1 MKKFKNTKIQNI
13 TKPLALLLTTSLL
26 IASVTACGKTTANTD
41 ATAETIAD
49 VSTEYESNSETS
61 DKTDKK
67 ATTESSSEKDKTAST
82 TEAESKNE
90 STATPV
96 VASAKQTASTER
108 RTVATTEQ
116 RTAATTERETT
127 APSAPTTEA
136 PTPAPTPEQPKHEHT
151 WTDVYKTVVD
161 KEAYDEQVLVGY
173 QQKQI
178 RHVWCIPV
186 KEDTLERLPKIDI
199 AGWTTEQCEAYEI
212 ANGLIS
218 GCLSGCWEEYE
229 MVDDPTKPI
238 YQTVHHDAVTHQEL
252 DYTYCTGCGK
262 RK

>member
-1 MKKFKNTKIQNI
+1 MKKFKNTKIQTI

-49 VSTEYESNSETS
+49 VSTEYDVNSETS

-67 ATTESSSEKDKTAST
+67 ATTEVTSDKNAS
-82 TEAESKNE
+82 TEAESKADT
-90 STATPV
+90 TAAPV
-96 VASAKQTASTER
+96 VASAKQTVSTER
-108 RTVATTEQ
+108 RTVATTEH
-116 RTAATTERETT
+116 RTSATTERQTT

-136 PTPAPTPEQPKHEHT
+136 PAPAPTPEQPKHEHT
-151 WTDVYKTVVD
+151 WVDVYKTVVD

-173 QQKQI
+173 EQKQVYH
-178 RHVWCIPV
+178 RWCIPV
-186 KEDTLERLPKIDI
+186 TEDWVELPKIDI
-199 AGWTTEQCEAYEI
+199 AGWTADQCDAYEI
-212 ANGLIS
+212 EHGLIR
-218 GCLSGCWEEYE
+218 GCLYGWWEEYE
-229 MVDDPTKPI
+229 MVDDPTRPI
-238 YQTVHHDAVTHQEL
+238 YNTVHHDAVTHQEL

>member
-26 IASVTACGKTTANTD
+26 IVSVTACGKTTANTD
-41 ATAETIAD
+41 ATAETITD
-49 VSTEYESNSETS
+49 VSTEYDLNSETS
-61 DKTDKK
+61 DKEDKN

-82 TEAESKNE
+82 EAESKNE
-90 STATPV
+90 STATTV

-108 RTVATTEQ
+108 RTVATTEH
-116 RTAATTERETT
+116 RTAATTERQTS

-186 KEDTLERLPKIDI
+186 TLDWKELPKIDI
-199 AGWTTEQCEAYEI
+199 AGWTAEQRTQYEI
-212 ANGLIS
+212 DNNLIT
-218 GCLSGCWEEYE
+218 GCLGGCWEEYE

>member
-1 MKKFKNTKIQNI
+1 MKKFKNTKIQTI

-41 ATAETIAD
+41 ATAETMKD
-49 VSTEYESNSETS
+49 VSTEYDLNSGTS

-67 ATTESSSEKDKTAST
+67 ATTESASDKNAS
-82 TEAESKNE
+82 TEAESKADT
-90 STATPV
+90 TATPV

-108 RTVATTEQ
+108 RTVATTERQ
-116 RTAATTERETT
+116 TT

-136 PTPAPTPEQPKHEHT
+136 PAPAPTPEQPKHEHT

-178 RHVWCIPV
+178 HHIYAWML
-186 KEDTLERLPKIDI
+186 KADTYERLGIKDVNGMSWDECR
-199 AGWTTEQCEAYEI
+199 AFEE
-212 ANGLIS
+212 ANGLVPM
-218 GCLSGCWEEYE
+218 CLESWWDEYE
-229 MVDDPTKPI
+229 MVDDPTRPI
-238 YQTVHHDAVTHQEL
+238 YNTVHHDAVTHQEL

>member
-41 ATAETIAD
+41 ATAETIID

-61 DKTDKK
+61 DEKDKK
-67 ATTESSSEKDKTAST
+67 ATTESTSEKDKTAS

-96 VASAKQTASTER
+96 VASAKQTASTEH
-108 RTVATTEQ
+108 RTVT
-116 RTAATTERETT
+116 TTERRTT

-178 RHVWCIPV
+178 RHVWAVPV
-186 KEDTLERLPKIDI
+186 KEDTWEQLPKIDT
-199 AGWTTEQCEAYEI
+199 AGWTGEQRDQYEKEH
-212 ANGLIS
+212 GLLS
-218 GCLSGCWEEYE
+218 GCLSACWEEYE

-238 YQTVHHDAVTHQEL
+238 YNTVHHDAVTHQEL

>member
-41 ATAETIAD
+41 ATAETITD
-49 VSTEYESNSETS
+49 VSIEYESNSETS

-67 ATTESSSEKDKTAST
+67 ATTEHTSEKDKTAST
-82 TEAESKNE
+82 EAESENE
-90 STATPV
+90 NATSPV
-96 VASAKQTASTER
+96 VASAKQTASTEH
-108 RTVATTEQ
+108 RTVATTER
-116 RTAATTERETT
+116 RTSATTERQTS
-127 APSAPTTEA
+127 APSAPTTET

-178 RHVWCIPV
+178 HHIYAWML
-186 KEDTLERLPKIDI
+186 KADTYERLGIKDVNGMSWDECR
-199 AGWTTEQCEAYEI
+199 AFEE
-212 ANGLIS
+212 ANGLVPM
-218 GCLSGCWEEYE
+218 CLESWWDEYE

>member
-41 ATAETIAD
+41 ATAETITD

-61 DKTDKK
+61 DEKDKK
-67 ATTESSSEKDKTAST
+67 ATTESTSEKDKTAS

-96 VASAKQTASTER
+96 VASAKQTASTEH
-108 RTVATTEQ
+108 RTVATTERQ
-116 RTAATTERETT
+116 TS

-173 QQKQI
+173 QKKQVY
-178 RHVWCIPV
+178 HQWAVPV
-186 KEDTLERLPKIDI
+186 KEDTWEQLPKIDI
-199 AGWTTEQCEAYEI
+199 AGWTNEQIDQYEKDH
-212 ANGLIS
+212 GLLS
-218 GCLSGCWEEYE
+218 GCLAGWWEEYE

-238 YQTVHHDAVTHQEL
+238 YNTVHHDAVTHQEL

>member
-41 ATAETIAD
+41 ATAETITD
-49 VSTEYESNSETS
+49 VSTEYDLNSETS

-67 ATTESSSEKDKTAST
+67 ATTESTSEKDKTAST
-82 TEAESKNE
+82 EAESKADT
-90 STATPV
+90 TATPV

-108 RTVATTEQ
+108 RTVATTER
-116 RTAATTERETT
+116 RTAATTERQTT

-151 WTDVYKTVVD
+151 WVDVYKTVVD

-173 QQKQI
+173 QQKQVYHLYAWMI
-178 RHVWCIPV
+178 
-186 KEDTLERLPKIDI
+186 KADTMERIEKIDI
-199 AGWTTEQCEAYEI
+199 QGTTWEYRRSVEEE
-212 ANGLIS
+212 NELLPM
-218 GCLSGCWEEYE
+218 CLESCWDEYE
-229 MVDDPTKPI
+229 MVDDTTKPI

>member
-41 ATAETIAD
+41 ATAETITD

-61 DKTDKK
+61 DKEDKK
-67 ATTESSSEKDKTAST
+67 ATTESTSEKDKTAST
-82 TEAESKNE
+82 EAESKDE

-108 RTVATTEQ
+108 RTVATTEH
-116 RTAATTERETT
+116 RTATTTERQTS

-173 QQKQI
+173 QQKQV
-178 RHVWCIPV
+178 HHQWCIPV
-186 KEDTLERLPKIDI
+186 KEDTWEELPKIDI
-199 AGWTTEQCEAYEI
+199 FGWTLEQMEAYEI
-212 ANGLIS
+212 EHGLIR
-218 GCLSGCWEEYE
+218 GCLSGWWDEYE

>member
-41 ATAETIAD
+41 ANKETIAD
-49 VSTEYESNSETS
+49 VSTEYDLNSETS

-67 ATTESSSEKDKTAST
+67 ATTEVTSDKNAS
-82 TEAESKNE
+82 TEAESKADTTTT
-90 STATPV
+90 SV

-108 RTVATTEQ
+108 RTVATTEH
-116 RTAATTERETT
+116 RTSATTERETT

-136 PTPAPTPEQPKHEHT
+136 PAPAPTPEQPKHEHT
-151 WTDVYKTVVD
+151 WVDVYKTVVD

-173 QQKQI
+173 EKKQI
-178 RHVWCIPV
+178 HHQWCIPV
-186 KEDTLERLPKIDI
+186 TEDWVELPKIDI
-199 AGWTTEQCEAYEI
+199 FGWTSEQRDAYEI
-212 ANGLIS
+212 EHGLIR
-218 GCLSGCWEEYE
+218 GCLGGWWDEYE
-229 MVDDPTKPI
+229 MVDDPTRPI
-238 YQTVHHDAVTHQEL
+238 YNTVHHDAVTHQEL

>member
-41 ATAETIAD
+41 ATAETITD

-61 DKTDKK
+61 GKDDKNT
-67 ATTESSSEKDKTAST
+67 TTENTSEKDKTAST

-108 RTVATTEQ
+108 RTVATTEH
-116 RTAATTERETT
+116 RTSATTERQTS

-178 RHVWCIPV
+178 HHQWCIPV
-186 KEDTLERLPKIDI
+186 TLDWKQLPKIDI
-199 AGWTTEQCEAYEI
+199 YGWTLEQCQQYEKD
-212 ANGLIS
+212 NGLLT
-218 GCLSGCWEEYE
+218 GCLGGWWDEYE

>member
-41 ATAETIAD
+41 ANKETIAD

-61 DKTDKK
+61 DKDDKK
-67 ATTESSSEKDKTAST
+67 ATSEATSEKDKTAST

-90 STATPV
+90 STTTPV

-108 RTVATTEQ
+108 RTVATTEH
-116 RTAATTERETT
+116 RTVATTERQTS

-151 WTDVYKTVVD
+151 WVDVYKTVVD

-173 QQKQI
+173 QQTQVYHK
-178 RHVWCIPV
+178 WAWML
-186 KEDTLERLPKIDI
+186 KADTMERIEKLDI
-199 AGWTTEQCEAYEI
+199 HGTTWEYRRSVEEE
-212 ANGLIS
+212 NGLS
-218 GCLSGCWEEYE
+218 PMCLEGWWDEYE

-238 YQTVHHDAVTHQEL
+238 YNTVHHDAVTHQEL

>member
-41 ATAETIAD
+41 ATAETITD
-49 VSTEYESNSETS
+49 VSTEYDLNSETS
-61 DKTDKK
+61 DKSDKK

-82 TEAESKNE
+82 EAESKANT
-90 STATPV
+90 TATPV

-108 RTVATTEQ
+108 RTVATTER
-116 RTAATTERETT
+116 RTS

-173 QQKQI
+173 QQKQVYH
-178 RHVWCIPV
+178 RWSVPV
-186 KEDTLERLPKIDI
+186 KEDTWEQLPKIDI
-199 AGWTTEQCEAYEI
+199 AGWTTEQVDQYEKEH
-212 ANGLIS
+212 GLLS
-218 GCLSGCWEEYE
+218 GCLAGWWEEYE

>member
-1 MKKFKNTKIQNI
+1 MKKFKNTKIQTI

-41 ATAETIAD
+41 ANKETIAD
-49 VSTEYESNSETS
+49 VSTEYDLNSETS

-67 ATTESSSEKDKTAST
+67 ATTEVTSDKNAS
-82 TEAESKNE
+82 TEAESKADT
-90 STATPV
+90 TATPV

-108 RTVATTEQ
+108 RTVATTEH
-116 RTAATTERETT
+116 RASATTERQTT

-136 PTPAPTPEQPKHEHT
+136 PAPAPTPEQPKHEHT
-151 WTDVYKTVVD
+151 WVDVYKTVVD

-173 QQKQI
+173 EKKQI

-218 GCLSGCWEEYE
+218 GCLSGWWEEYE
-229 MVDDPTKPI
+229 MVDDPTRPI
-238 YQTVHHDAVTHQEL
+238 YNTVHHDAVTHQEL

>member
-1 MKKFKNTKIQNI
+1 MKKFKNTKIQTI

-41 ATAETIAD
+41 ATAETMKD
-49 VSTEYESNSETS
+49 VSTEYDLNSETS

-67 ATTESSSEKDKTAST
+67 ATTESSSDKNAS
-82 TEAESKNE
+82 TEAESKADT
-90 STATPV
+90 TATPV

-108 RTVATTEQ
+108 RTVATTEH
-116 RTAATTERETT
+116 RTSATTERQTT

-136 PTPAPTPEQPKHEHT
+136 PAPAPTPEQPKHEHT
-151 WTDVYKTVVD
+151 WVDVYKTVVD

-173 QQKQI
+173 EKKQI

-218 GCLSGCWEEYE
+218 GCLSGWWEEYE
-229 MVDDPTKPI
+229 MVDDPTRPI
-238 YQTVHHDAVTHQEL
+238 YNTVHHDAVTHQEL

>member
-1 MKKFKNTKIQNI
+1 MKKFKNTKIQTI

-41 ATAETIAD
+41 ATAETMKD
-49 VSTEYESNSETS
+49 VSTEYDLNSETS

-67 ATTESSSEKDKTAST
+67 ATTEVTSDKNAS
-82 TEAESKNE
+82 TEAESKADT
-90 STATPV
+90 TATPV

-108 RTVATTEQ
+108 RTVATTEH
-116 RTAATTERETT
+116 RASATTERQTT

-136 PTPAPTPEQPKHEHT
+136 PAPAPTPEQPKHEHT
-151 WTDVYKTVVD
+151 WVDVYKTVVD

-173 QQKQI
+173 EKKQI

-229 MVDDPTKPI
+229 MVDDPTRPI
-238 YQTVHHDAVTHQEL
+238 YNTVHHDAVTHQEL

>member
-41 ATAETIAD
+41 ATAETITD

-61 DKTDKK
+61 DKDDKK
-67 ATTESSSEKDKTAST
+67 ATTESMSEKDKTAST

-96 VASAKQTASTER
+96 VASAKQTASTEH
-108 RTVATTEQ
+108 RTVATTER
-116 RTAATTERETT
+116 RTSATTERQTT

-151 WTDVYKTVVD
+151 WVDVYKTVVD

-173 QQKQI
+173 EQKQV
-178 RHVWCIPV
+178 HHQWSPML
-186 KEDTLERLPKIDI
+186 KAGTLENL
-199 AGWTTEQCEAYEI
+199 GWKDTYEMSWDERRAFEE
-212 ANGLIS
+212 ANGLS
-218 GCLSGCWEEYE
+218 PMCLEGWYDEYE

-238 YQTVHHDAVTHQEL
+238 YNTVHHDAVTHQEL

>member
-1 MKKFKNTKIQNI
+1 MKKFKNTKIQTI

-49 VSTEYESNSETS
+49 VSTEYDLNSETS

-67 ATTESSSEKDKTAST
+67 ATTESASDKNAS
-82 TEAESKNE
+82 TEAESKADT
-90 STATPV
+90 TATPV
-96 VASAKQTASTER
+96 VASAKQNASTER
-108 RTVATTEQ
+108 RTVAATEH
-116 RTAATTERETT
+116 RASATTERQTT

-151 WTDVYKTVVD
+151 WVDVYKTVVD

-173 QQKQI
+173 EQTQVYHKYAWMI
-178 RHVWCIPV
+178 
-186 KEDTLERLPKIDI
+186 KADTMERIEKLDI
-199 AGWTTEQCEAYEI
+199 HGTTWEYRRSVEEE
-212 ANGLIS
+212 NGLLPM
-218 GCLSGCWEEYE
+218 CLESWWEEYE

-238 YQTVHHDAVTHQEL
+238 YNTVHHDAVTHQEL
-252 DYTYCTGCGK
+252 DYTYCTRCGK

>member
-1 MKKFKNTKIQNI
+1 MKKFKNTKIQTI

-41 ATAETIAD
+41 ATAETMKD
-49 VSTEYESNSETS
+49 VSTEYDLNSETS

-67 ATTESSSEKDKTAST
+67 ATTEVTSDKNAS
-82 TEAESKNE
+82 TEAESKADT
-90 STATPV
+90 TATPV

-108 RTVATTEQ
+108 RTVATTEH
-116 RTAATTERETT
+116 RTSATTERQTT

-136 PTPAPTPEQPKHEHT
+136 PAPAPTPEQPKHEHT
-151 WTDVYKTVVD
+151 WVDVYKTVVD
-161 KEAYDEQVLVGY
+161 KEAYDEQILVGY
-173 QQKQI
+173 EKKQI

-229 MVDDPTKPI
+229 MVDDPTRPI
-238 YQTVHHDAVTHQEL
+238 YNTVHHDAVTHQEL

>member
-1 MKKFKNTKIQNI
+1 MKKFKNTKIQTI
-13 TKPLALLLTTSLL
+13 TKPLALLLTATLL

-41 ATAETIAD
+41 ATAETMKD
-49 VSTEYESNSETS
+49 VSTEYDLNSETS
-61 DKTDKK
+61 DNTNKK
-67 ATTESSSEKDKTAST
+67 ATTESTSEKNKTAST

-96 VASAKQTASTER
+96 VASAKQTASTEH
-108 RTVATTEQ
+108 RTVATTE
-116 RTAATTERETT
+116 RRTT

-136 PTPAPTPEQPKHEHT
+136 PAPAPTPEQPKHEHT
-151 WTDVYKTVVD
+151 WVDVYKTVVD

-173 QQKQI
+173 EKKQI

-229 MVDDPTKPI
+229 MVDDPTRPI
-238 YQTVHHDAVTHQEL
+238 YNTVHHDAVTHQEL

>member
-41 ATAETIAD
+41 ATAETITD

-61 DKTDKK
+61 DKEDKK
-67 ATTESSSEKDKTAST
+67 ATTESTSEKDKTAST
-82 TEAESKNE
+82 EHRA
-90 STATPV
+90 
-96 VASAKQTASTER
+96 
-108 RTVATTEQ
+108 VATTEQ
-116 RTAATTERETT
+116 RTSATTERQTT
-127 APSAPTTEA
+127 TPSAPTTEA

-151 WTDVYKTVVD
+151 WADVYKTVVD

-178 RHVWCIPV
+178 HHQWCIPV
-186 KEDTLERLPKIDI
+186 TEDWVELPKIDI
-199 AGWTTEQCEAYEI
+199 FGWTLEQCRQYEI
-212 ANGLIS
+212 DNGLIY
-218 GCLSGCWEEYE
+218 GCLGGWWDEYE

>member
-1 MKKFKNTKIQNI
+1 MKKFKNTKIQTI

-41 ATAETIAD
+41 ATAETMKD
-49 VSTEYESNSETS
+49 VSTEYDLNSETS

-67 ATTESSSEKDKTAST
+67 ATTESSSDKNAS
-82 TEAESKNE
+82 TEAESKADT
-90 STATPV
+90 TATPV

-108 RTVATTEQ
+108 RTVATTEH
-116 RTAATTERETT
+116 RTSATTERQTT

-136 PTPAPTPEQPKHEHT
+136 PAPAPTPEQPKHEHT
-151 WTDVYKTVVD
+151 WVDVYKTVVD

-173 QQKQI
+173 EKKQI
-178 RHVWCIPV
+178 RHVWCKPV
-186 KEDTLERLPKIDI
+186 KEDTLEVLPKIDI
-199 AGWTTEQCEAYEI
+199 AGWNQEQCRQYEI
-212 ANGLIS
+212 DNGLIY
-218 GCLSGCWEEYE
+218 GCLSGWWEEYE
-229 MVDDPTKPI
+229 MVDDPTRPI
-238 YQTVHHDAVTHQEL
+238 YNTVHHDAITHQEL

>member
-49 VSTEYESNSETS
+49 VSTEYDLNSETS

-67 ATTESSSEKDKTAST
+67 ATTESSSDKNAS
-82 TEAESKNE
+82 TEAESKADT
-90 STATPV
+90 TATPV

-108 RTVATTEQ
+108 RTVATTEH
-116 RTAATTERETT
+116 RASATTERQTT

-136 PTPAPTPEQPKHEHT
+136 PAPAPTPEQPKHEHT
-151 WTDVYKTVVD
+151 WVDVYKTVVD

-173 QQKQI
+173 EKKQI
-178 RHVWCIPV
+178 HHQWCIPV
-186 KEDTLERLPKIDI
+186 TEDWVELPKIDI
-199 AGWTTEQCEAYEI
+199 YGWTIEQMETYEI
-212 ANGLIS
+212 EHGLIR
-218 GCLSGCWEEYE
+218 GCLSGWWDEYE
-229 MVDDPTKPI
+229 MVDDPTRPI
-238 YQTVHHDAVTHQEL
+238 YNTVHHDAVTHQEL

>member
-41 ATAETIAD
+41 ATAETITD

-61 DKTDKK
+61 DKEDKK
-67 ATTESSSEKDKTAST
+67 ATTESTSEKDKTAST

-90 STATPV
+90 NATTPV
-96 VASAKQTASTER
+96 VASAKQTASTEH
-108 RTVATTEQ
+108 RTVATTER
-116 RTAATTERETT
+116 RTA

-173 QQKQI
+173 QQTQVYHK
-178 RHVWCIPV
+178 WAWML
-186 KEDTLERLPKIDI
+186 KADTLEKIGKIDI
-199 AGWTTEQCEAYEI
+199 QGTTWEYRRSVEEE
-212 ANGLIS
+212 NGLS
-218 GCLSGCWEEYE
+218 PMCLEGWWEEYE

-238 YQTVHHDAVTHQEL
+238 YNTVHHDAVTHQEL

>member
-1 MKKFKNTKIQNI
+1 MKKFKNTKIQTI
-13 TKPLALLLTTSLL
+13 TKPLALLLTASLL

-41 ATAETIAD
+41 ANKETIAD
-49 VSTEYESNSETS
+49 VSTEYDLNSETS

-67 ATTESSSEKDKTAST
+67 ATTESSSDKNAS
-82 TEAESKNE
+82 TEAESKAD
-90 STATPV
+90 TPATPV

-108 RTVATTEQ
+108 RTVATTER
-116 RTAATTERETT
+116 RTSATTERQTT
-127 APSAPTTEA
+127 TPSAPTTEA
-136 PTPAPTPEQPKHEHT
+136 PAPAPTPEQPKHEHT
-151 WTDVYKTVVD
+151 WVDVYKTVVD

-173 QQKQI
+173 EKKQI

-229 MVDDPTKPI
+229 MVDDPTRPI
-238 YQTVHHDAVTHQEL
+238 YNTVHHDAVTHQEL

>member
-1 MKKFKNTKIQNI
+1 MKKFKNTKIQTI

-41 ATAETIAD
+41 ATAETMKD
-49 VSTEYESNSETS
+49 VSTEYDLNSETS
-61 DKTDKK
+61 DNTDKK
-67 ATTESSSEKDKTAST
+67 ATTESTSEKDKTAST

-96 VASAKQTASTER
+96 VASAKQTASTEH
-108 RTVATTEQ
+108 RTVATTE
-116 RTAATTERETT
+116 RRTT

-136 PTPAPTPEQPKHEHT
+136 PAPAPTPEQPKHEHT
-151 WTDVYKTVVD
+151 WVDVYKTVVD

-173 QQKQI
+173 EKKQI

-229 MVDDPTKPI
+229 MVDDPTRPI
-238 YQTVHHDAVTHQEL
+238 YNTVHHDAVTHQEL

>member
-41 ATAETIAD
+41 ATAETITD
-49 VSTEYESNSETS
+49 VSTEYDLNSETS
-61 DKTDKK
+61 DKSDKK
-67 ATTESSSEKDKTAST
+67 ATTEASEKNAST
-82 TEAESKNE
+82 TEAESKAD
-90 STATPV
+90 TPATQA

-108 RTVATTEQ
+108 RAVATTEQ
-116 RTAATTERETT
+116 QAATTTERQTS

-173 QQKQI
+173 EQKQV
-178 RHVWCIPV
+178 HHQWSPML
-186 KEDTLERLPKIDI
+186 KAGTLENV
-199 AGWTTEQCEAYEI
+199 GWKDTYEMSWDERRAFEE
-212 ANGLIS
+212 ANGLS
-218 GCLSGCWEEYE
+218 PMCLEGWYDEYE

-238 YQTVHHDAVTHQEL
+238 YQTVHHNAVTHQEL

>member
-1 MKKFKNTKIQNI
+1 MKKFKNTKIQTI

-41 ATAETIAD
+41 ATAETMKD
-49 VSTEYESNSETS
+49 VSTEYDLNSETS
-61 DKTDKK
+61 DKTDEK
-67 ATTESSSEKDKTAST
+67 ATSESSSEKDKTSST

-90 STATPV
+90 TATPV

-108 RTVATTEQ
+108 RTVATTEH
-116 RTAATTERETT
+116 RASATTERQTT

-136 PTPAPTPEQPKHEHT
+136 PAPAPTPEQPKHEHT

-178 RHVWCIPV
+178 RHAWAVPV
-186 KEDTLERLPKIDI
+186 KEDTWEQLPKIDT
-199 AGWTTEQCEAYEI
+199 AGWTGEQRDQYEKEH
-212 ANGLIS
+212 GLLS
-218 GCLSGCWEEYE
+218 GCLSACWEEYE
-229 MVDDPTKPI
+229 MVDDPTRPI
-238 YQTVHHDAVTHQEL
+238 YNTVHHDAVTHQEL

>member
-41 ATAETIAD
+41 ATAETITD

-61 DKTDKK
+61 DEKDKK
-67 ATTESSSEKDKTAST
+67 ATTESTSEKDKTAST
-82 TEAESKNE
+82 EAESKNE
-90 STATPV
+90 NATTPV
-96 VASAKQTASTER
+96 VASAKQTASTEH
-108 RTVATTEQ
+108 RTVATTER
-116 RTAATTERETT
+116 RTSATTERQTT

-173 QQKQI
+173 QQKQVY
-178 RHVWCIPV
+178 HKWCIPV
-186 KEDTLERLPKIDI
+186 KEDTWEELPKIDI
-199 AGWTTEQCEAYEI
+199 AGWTGEQRRQYEI
-212 ANGLIS
+212 DNGLIS
-218 GCLSGCWEEYE
+218 GCLGGWWEEYE

-238 YQTVHHDAVTHQEL
+238 YNTVHHDAVTHQEL

>member
-41 ATAETIAD
+41 ATAETITD
-49 VSTEYESNSETS
+49 VSTKYDLNSETFN
-61 DKTDKK
+61 KTDKK
-67 ATTESSSEKDKTAST
+67 ATSEATSEKDKPAS
-82 TEAESKNE
+82 TEAESKANT
-90 STATPV
+90 TATPV

-116 RTAATTERETT
+116 RTSATTERQTT

-186 KEDTLERLPKIDI
+186 TEDWRELPKIDI
-199 AGWTTEQCEAYEI
+199 AGWTPEQCRQYELD
-212 ANGLIS
+212 NGLII

>member
-41 ATAETIAD
+41 ATAEIITD
-49 VSTEYESNSETS
+49 VSTEYDLNSETS
-61 DKTDKK
+61 DKSDKK
-67 ATTESSSEKDKTAST
+67 ATTEASDKTAST
-82 TEAESKNE
+82 EAESKADT
-90 STATPV
+90 TATPV

-108 RTVATTEQ
+108 RAVATTERQ
-116 RTAATTERETT
+116 AATTTERQTT

-136 PTPAPTPEQPKHEHT
+136 PAPAPTPEQPKHEHT
-151 WTDVYKTVVD
+151 WVDVYKTVVD

-173 QQKQI
+173 EQKQV
-178 RHVWCIPV
+178 HHQWSPML
-186 KEDTLERLPKIDI
+186 KKDTLENL
-199 AGWTTEQCEAYEI
+199 GWKDTYNMSWDERRAFEE
-212 ANGLIS
+212 ANGLS
-218 GCLSGCWEEYE
+218 PMCLEGWYDEYE

>member
-1 MKKFKNTKIQNI
+1 MKKFKNTKIQTI

-26 IASVTACGKTTANTD
+26 IASVTACSKTTANTD
-41 ATAETIAD
+41 ATTETITD

-61 DKTDKK
+61 DKDDKK
-67 ATTESSSEKDKTAST
+67 ATTESTSEKDKTAST

-108 RTVATTEQ
+108 RTVT
-116 RTAATTERETT
+116 TTERQTT

-151 WTDVYKTVVD
+151 WVDVYKTVVD

-173 QQKQI
+173 EKKQI

-229 MVDDPTKPI
+229 MVDDPTRPI
-238 YQTVHHDAVTHQEL
+238 YNTVHHDAVTHQEL

>member
-13 TKPLALLLTTSLL
+13 TKPLTLLLTTSLL

-41 ATAETIAD
+41 ATAETITD

-61 DKTDKK
+61 DKEDKK
-67 ATTESSSEKDKTAST
+67 ATTESTSEKDKTTS

-90 STATPV
+90 NATTPV
-96 VASAKQTASTER
+96 VASAKQTASTEHQ
-108 RTVATTEQ
+108 TVATTERQ
-116 RTAATTERETT
+116 ATTTTERQTS
-127 APSAPTTEA
+127 APSAPTTE
-136 PTPAPTPEQPKHEHT
+136 APTPEQPKHEHT

-238 YQTVHHDAVTHQEL
+238 YNTVHHDAVTHQEL

>member
-41 ATAETIAD
+41 ATAETITD
-49 VSTEYESNSETS
+49 VSTEYDLNSETS

-67 ATTESSSEKDKTAST
+67 ATTESTSEKDKNAS
-82 TEAESKNE
+82 TEAESKADT
-90 STATPV
+90 TATPV
-96 VASAKQTASTER
+96 VASAKQTASTEH
-108 RTVATTEQ
+108 RTVATTER
-116 RTAATTERETT
+116 RTSATTERQTST
-127 APSAPTTEA
+127 PSAPTTEA

-173 QQKQI
+173 QQTQVYHK
-178 RHVWCIPV
+178 WAWML
-186 KEDTLERLPKIDI
+186 KADTLEKIGKKDI
-199 AGWTTEQCEAYEI
+199 HGMSWDECRAFEE
-212 ANGLIS
+212 ANGLS
-218 GCLSGCWEEYE
+218 PMCLEGWWDEYE

-238 YQTVHHDAVTHQEL
+238 YNTVHHDAVTHQEL